1 VETST
6 SSTVDSRSVGVVG
19 LDEDSTYHS
28 PSVLAIVSLCLGIIS
43 PVALFAP
50 LLLALAIAGILI
62 GLLALRQISTSD
74 GALIGRSAALWGV
87 GLSIVAI
94 AAVFTRSAV
103 NEQLLTRQ
111 AKAAAEEWFA
121 LLQSGESE
129 QAFELTTASRQGPPK
144 VPPGAPEPETPPVSP
159 LDTFRA
165 DPVVHF
171 LLEHADGKP
180 VKFVRTEIVDPADVT
195 NARIQQLYEVDVP
208 AEVGSRQSTTI
219 EVILQRVR
227 GYGANPAQWLVAA
240 HRSDELPPP
249 EEHDHHAG
257 HAH

>member
-1 VETST
+1 VDTST
-6 SSTVDSRSVGVVG
+6 SSIDSRSAGVVG

-28 PSVLAIVSLCLGIIS
+28 PSVLAIVSLCLGILA

-74 GALIGRSAALWGV
+74 GALIGRTAALWGLA
-87 GLSIVAI
+87 LSVIAI
-94 AAVFTRSAV
+94 AAVFTRTAV
-103 NEQLLTRQ
+103 TEQLLTRQ
-111 AKAAAEEWFA
+111 AQAAAEEWFA

-129 QAFELTTASRQGPPK
+129 RAFELTSASRQGPPK
-144 VPPGAPEPETPPVSP
+144 APPGAPEPETPPVSP

-180 VKFVRTEIVDPADVT
+180 VKFVRTEIVDAAGIS

-227 GYGANPAQWLVAA
+227 GYGATPAQWLVAA
-240 HRSDELPPP
+240 HRSGELPSP
-249 EEHDHHAG
+249 EAHDHHAG